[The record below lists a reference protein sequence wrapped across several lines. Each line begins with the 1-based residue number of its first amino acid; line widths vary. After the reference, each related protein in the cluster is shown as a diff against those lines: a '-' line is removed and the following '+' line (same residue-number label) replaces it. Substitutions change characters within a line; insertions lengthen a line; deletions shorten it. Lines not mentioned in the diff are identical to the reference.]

1 MDKGTACEAKKE
13 LELDSLL
20 HNITIANENL
30 IQVLDR
36 LETLY
41 ERLNGPWKN
50 ENPTQ
55 VAEPDSAGIVQRL
68 NSSINRTHDHVSNL
82 DSMSRRLSY
91 L

>member
-20 HNITIANENL
+20 HNITLANENL
-30 IQVLDR
+30 IQVIDR
-36 LETLY
+36 LAVLY
-41 ERLNGPWKN
+41 ERLNGPGKI
-50 ENPTQ
+50 ESGQ
-55 VAEPDSAGIVQRL
+55 QEIEPDAAGIMQRL
-68 NSSINRTHDHVSNL
+68 DSSIKRTHNHVSSL